1 MAINPNDPLVKNLI
15 DFGLSEKEAKIY
27 LALLELEI
35 APVQE
40 VAKIAGINRSSA
52 YVVLESLKK
61 KGLASTSNEKK
72 IQEYV
77 ATAPEA
83 LLQTADHL
91 VKKQELIKGGISNIV
106 PDLKAIY
113 KGTKRKPKVRVF
125 EGKQGLINAL
135 SETLVSKEKLI
146 RFSSS
151 AENLLK
157 TIPEYLAEYGQRR
170 YQLGFRLKFLL
181 IDGKAADAITSLL
194 PKGYDA
200 VYIPKDKY
208 PFPADL
214 AIFDDKIGYMS
225 IEKGTITTIIIEE
238 KNIAKVMRGLFDLAW
253 EEAGR
258 ISKKGIEN
266 RP

>member
-1 MAINPNDPLVKNLI
+1 MTMNSNDPLIKNLI

-77 ATAPEA
+77 ATSPEA

-113 KGTKRKPKVRVF
+113 KGTKQKPKVRVF
-125 EGKQGLINAL
+125 EGREGLINAMSL
-135 SETLVSKEKLI
+135 ALNNKEKVIRAFSSGENILKILPDFITAWAHKRVDLDILLHGIYVDNQASRDLIQTLPKKVKIVYVSK
-146 RFSSS
+146 
-151 AENLLK
+151 
-157 TIPEYLAEYGQRR
+157 
-170 YQLGFRLKFLL
+170 
-181 IDGKAADAITSLL
+181 
-194 PKGYDA
+194 
-200 VYIPKDKY
+200 KDH
-208 PFPADL
+208 PSPVDML
-214 AIFDDKIGYMS
+214 IFDNTIGYL
-225 IEKGTITTIIIEE
+225 IVDKGEITTIVFENKEMSMAMKGI
-238 KNIAKVMRGLFDLAW
+238 FDLAW
-253 EEAGR
+253 KEAERAGGKVEE
-258 ISKKGIEN
+258 ID
-266 RP
+266 